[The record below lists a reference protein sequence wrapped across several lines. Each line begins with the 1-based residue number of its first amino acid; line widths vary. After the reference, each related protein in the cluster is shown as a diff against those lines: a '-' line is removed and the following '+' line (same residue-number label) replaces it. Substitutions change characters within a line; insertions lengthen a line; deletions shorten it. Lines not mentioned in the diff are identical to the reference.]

1 MREESKKPSRFLGK
15 TGFIVIIIECSW
27 LWLHCDLFAE
37 KESTLLATAVSV
49 SVSKWYDSITYI
61 IHSTH
66 TLEYAS
72 ENERVTSLF
81 LQYLNYF
88 FLSRWV
94 ELSQVQSEWKN
105 HKIKSEREWKTFES
119 IRASVHMLS
128 SECVSFYQYVRCL
141 INWIPMFAFEIS
153 ICIAHTSH
161 TRLNYYRNKIRF
173 LVNFLKALRH
183 ATFVC
188 NDSTCLKVII
198 YCSVYVFGSKLVIK
212 LIVVCIEICESNE
225 NFSCFFYLM
234 CCCRRHT
241 KITWF
246 NCQQWC
252 ETLWLPKIP
261 SITCV

>member
-49 SVSKWYDSITYI
+49 SVSIWYDSITYI

-105 HKIKSEREWKTFES
+105 QKIKSEREWKTFES

-188 NDSTCLKVII
+188 NDSTSLKVII
-198 YCSVYVFGSKLVIK
+198 YCSMYVFWLQTCNQVNCSMHRNLWIEWEFLVFLLSHVLLSSAYQNYMVQLPTMMWDT
-212 LIVVCIEICESNE
+212 LI
-225 NFSCFFYLM
+225 
-234 CCCRRHT
+234 T
-241 KITWF
+241 K
-246 NCQQWC
+246 N
-252 ETLWLPKIP
+252 
-261 SITCV
+261 S